1 MDTHNFQTV
10 AEVTESALLN
20 ILREAWRSGGLN
32 LNGTLP
38 QEIQLPA
45 GMALGPFTL
54 ADGTV
59 QFPQDQIR
67 IDLNPDI
74 NGVNLTIGIIAD
86 LEIQNPPVPSAT
98 IFNITA
104 DVTLRVPIGQAP
116 DPGAPL
122 NLAILLE
129 NLPTNAVDVVITSGD
144 PFANVLA
151 NGPAEFIHK
160 LYQIGTI
167 PHLVQDIPLV
177 FPPFGMKASV
187 EFFDDESDPARQITV
202 GFLPGQM
209 QINLPCSIRFYDITG
224 GIGPIKLASPM
235 GMTATVQLTV
245 PFSNAGGHIHIGLD
259 AATSNL
265 INIQPALGIEGTNY
279 TINKTSVDTIL
290 GAGSF
295 ENAIRTGFITAA
307 NVFFAALPP
316 VDFDIPTLADL
327 ETQVENF
334 IRTEMNSRRYVILW
348 APTDAVGGVVITN
361 ITPKVLNDTL
371 AIALN
376 AGSGANANALVNFIP
391 APCDFAIGLDDDFVE
406 AKLNGEIAAKFPG
419 GFPVTL
425 PKADTDGHEVRI
437 NSFSMRLIDGSI
449 EAKGSV
455 TLVDEIL
462 GSIDVDASFTAH
474 IGLRWVDN
482 PSGGQM
488 LEPFLIEEPDID
500 VDLGFLGW
508 LLTFLIGFLTFGL
521 IGGLI
526 LVVVLAIVI
535 EIAESI
541 GAGKIFDSAGNLQG
555 IAAWPVKLPNIGT
568 ISARFKN
575 PVDIYSTGIRF
586 IGEMSA
592 ISASFA
598 NIDTATANG
607 PYTAL
612 ASSALLFNGGTD
624 KVFSQPTWLFGDGQS
639 SVLRRPTHRYADSG
653 LYVAKLRIA
662 VNETGGVTTRN
673 FTPVRLKNVQPKVSF
688 DLSELSVEEG
698 QEVEISANFT
708 DPEWLDKHTA
718 IFDWGD
724 DSKPTLGTVHETNT
738 EPEAK
743 GTVVAKHAWCDNGN
757 YLVRLRVTDDDGGIG
772 EAILPVVVKNVQP
785 VVTSVKNICVIVG
798 QPVQMQATFEDNGWC
813 DTHTA
818 YWDFGDCQKKNAF
831 VTETNEPPKAKGK
844 VEVCHEWVHCG
855 TYLTTVTVQDD
866 DGAEGISTTIVHA
879 VKLKN
884 PMMEDGFRFP
894 YPPASGRKDRVANGW
909 HPYAEPTLSF
919 DKDAARQP
927 REWLFFPENFVELD
941 GRRAQGLQ
949 FKGTMQAGMYQ
960 KICANVGWE
969 YELSAAWHL
978 VSPRQTGLVRIGIDP
993 FGGINPND
1001 NNIIW
1006 RELPP
1011 GDQEWQNVTI
1021 RAKAHRDEI
1030 TLFIGGI
1037 DRFGGENTIYMDEAH
1052 LCQIQPT
1059 FCLPTKPPEEP
1070 CKETCVNFDDLRV
1083 GSQFAT
1089 TSGEPPNLIYHNI
1102 DFFSVASLW
1111 ISETAVPSPSHHLL
1125 NFTPR
1130 GIRVRLPKIVNEVKA
1145 TIHSSGGGPVF
1156 KLETLLG
1163 NSVIAMDTLSLASNT
1178 EQEFTLT
1185 ATALDGFTVRGDHME
1200 LALVKICFCMEKK
1213 PIEPNAHRS
1222 MHGDTTLF

>member
-10 AEVTESALLN
+10 AEVTESALLD

-32 LNGTLP
+32 PNGTLP

-67 IDLNPDI
+67 IDLNPNI
-74 NGVNLTIGIIAD
+74 NGANLTLGVIAD

-98 IFNITA
+98 LFNITA
-104 DVTLRVPIGQAP
+104 DVTLRVPIGQAS
-116 DPGAPL
+116 DPSTPV

-129 NLPTNAVDVVITSGD
+129 NLPANAVDVVITSGD
-144 PFANVLA
+144 PFTNVLA

-160 LYQIGTI
+160 LYQDGAI
-167 PHLVQDIPLV
+167 PHLVQDIPLA
-177 FPPFGMKASV
+177 FPPFSMKASV
-187 EFFDDESDPARQITV
+187 EFFDDENNPARQISV

-209 QINLPCSIRFYDITG
+209 QINLPCAVRFYDITG
-224 GIGPIKLASPM
+224 GIGPTGLDSPM

-259 AATSNL
+259 AATINL
-265 INIQPALGIEGTNY
+265 INIQPAPGVEGTNY
-279 TINKTSVDTIL
+279 TTNKTRVDTLL

-295 ENAIRTGFITAA
+295 ENTIRTGFVTAA

-316 VDFDIPTLADL
+316 VDFDIPTLTDL

-348 APTDAVGGVVITN
+348 APTDAVGSVVITN
-361 ITPKVLNDTL
+361 ITAKVLNDTL

-376 AGSGANANALVNFIP
+376 AGPGANANALVNFIP

-425 PKADTDGHEVRI
+425 PEADTDGHEVRI
-437 NSFSMRLIDGSI
+437 NSFSMLLIDGSI

-462 GSIDVDASFTAH
+462 GSIDVGASFTAH

-488 LEPFLIEEPDID
+488 LQPFLIEEPDID
-500 VDLGFLGW
+500 VELGFLGW
-508 LLTFLIGFLTFGL
+508 LLVFLVGFLTGGL
-521 IGGLI
+521 IGALI
-526 LVVVLAIVI
+526 ITVILAIVI

-541 GAGKIFDSAGNLQG
+541 GSEKIFDAAGNLAG
-555 IAAWPVKLPNIGT
+555 IAAWPVNLPNIGT

-575 PVDIYSTGIRF
+575 PVDIFSTGIRF

-592 ISASFA
+592 TSASTA
-598 NIDTATANG
+598 GIDGATANG
-607 PYTAL
+607 PYTAP
-612 ASSALLFNGGTD
+612 ASSGLLFNGGMD
-624 KVFSQPTWLFGDGQS
+624 KVFSQPTWFFGDGQS

-662 VNETGGVTTRN
+662 VSETGGVTTRN

-688 DLSELSVEEG
+688 DLSELTIEEG
-698 QEVEISANFT
+698 QEVEITAQFT

-724 DSKPTLGTVHETNT
+724 DSKPTVGTVSETNT

-757 YLVRLRVTDDDGGIG
+757 YLIRLRVTDDDGGIG
-772 EAILPVVVKNVQP
+772 EAILSVAVKNVPP
-785 VVTSVKNICVIVG
+785 VVTSADKICVMVG

-831 VTETNEPPKAKGK
+831 ITETNEPPKAMGK
-844 VEVCHEWVHCG
+844 VEVCYEWAHCG
-855 TYLTTVTVQDD
+855 TYLATVTVQDD
-866 DGAEGISTTIVHA
+866 DGADGVATTVVHA
-879 VKLKN
+879 IELKN
-884 PMMEDGFRFP
+884 PMMENGFRFP
-894 YPPASGRKDRVANGW
+894 YPPATGRKDRVANGW

-941 GRRAQGLQ
+941 GRRSQGLH
-949 FKGTMQAGMYQ
+949 FKGTLEVGIYQ
-960 KICANVGWE
+960 QICTNVGWE
-969 YELSAAWHL
+969 YEFSAAWHL
-978 VSPRQTGLVRIGIDP
+978 VSPRQTGQVRIGIDP
-993 FGGINPND
+993 LGGTDPNAAE
-1001 NNIIW
+1001 IIW
-1006 RELPP
+1006 RELPS
-1011 GDQEWQNVTI
+1011 GEQEWQNITV
-1021 RAKAHRDEI
+1021 RAKARRDEI
-1030 TLFIGGI
+1030 TLFVGGI
-1037 DRFGGENTIYMDEAH
+1037 DRFGGENTIYMDDAH
-1052 LCQIQPT
+1052 LCQIQPA
-1059 FCLPTKPPEEP
+1059 FCPPTTPPEDP
-1070 CKETCVNFDDLRV
+1070 CKETCVNFDDLQV
-1083 GSQFAT
+1083 GSQFAADP
-1089 TSGEPPNLIYHNI
+1089 GGLPNLTHHNI
-1102 DFFSVASLW
+1102 DFFSAATLW
-1111 ISETAVPSPSHHLL
+1111 ISDTTVPPPSHHLL

-1130 GIRVRLPKIVNEVKA
+1130 GIRVRLPQTVNEVMV

-1163 NSVIAMDTLSLASNT
+1163 NSVIAMDTPSLASNT

-1185 ATALDGFTVRGDHME
+1185 AAALDGFTVRGDHME

-1213 PIEPNAHRS
+1213 PIEPDGH
-1222 MHGDTTLF
+1222 HGRNGDATLF

>member
-10 AEVTESALLN
+10 AEVTESALLD

-32 LNGTLP
+32 PNGTLP

-67 IDLNPDI
+67 IDLNPSI
-74 NGVNLTIGIIAD
+74 NGVNLTFGVIAD

-98 IFNITA
+98 LFNITA
-104 DVTLRVPIGQAP
+104 DITLRVPIGQAP
-116 DPGAPL
+116 DLGAPV
-122 NLAILLE
+122 NVAILLE
-129 NLPTNAVDVVITSGD
+129 NLPANAVDVVITSGN

-151 NGPAEFIHK
+151 NGPAEYIHK
-160 LYQIGTI
+160 LYQNGTI
-167 PHLVQDIPLV
+167 PHLVQDIPLA

-187 EFFDDESDPARQITV
+187 EFFDDENDPARQITG

-209 QINLPCSIRFYDITG
+209 QINLPCAVRFYDITG
-224 GIGPIKLASPM
+224 GIGPIGLASPM
-235 GMTATVQLTV
+235 GMNATVQLTV

-259 AATSNL
+259 AAITNL
-265 INIQPALGIEGTNY
+265 INIQPAPGVEGTNY
-279 TINKTSVDTIL
+279 TTNKTSVDTIL
-290 GAGSF
+290 GVGSF

-316 VDFDIPTLADL
+316 VDFDIPMLADL

-348 APTDAVGGVVITN
+348 APTDAVGGVVITS

-376 AGSGANANALVNFIP
+376 AGPGADANALVNFIP
-391 APCDFAIGLDDDFVE
+391 VPCDFAIGLDDDFVE
-406 AKLNGEIAAKFPG
+406 AKLAGAIAEKFPG

-425 PKADTDGHEVRI
+425 PEADTDGHKVRI
-437 NSFSMRLIDGSI
+437 NSFSMKLIDGSI

-488 LEPFLIEEPDID
+488 LDPFLIEDPD
-500 VDLGFLGW
+500 VDVEL
-508 LLTFLIGFLTFGL
+508 GFLTFLFFFLVTLFTAGL
-521 IGGLI
+521 FFALLLTVI
-526 LVVVLAIVI
+526 LAIVI

-541 GAGKIFDSAGNLQG
+541 GAEKIFDSAGNLAG
-555 IAAWPVKLPNIGT
+555 IAAWPVNLPNIGT

-575 PVDIYSTGIRF
+575 PVDIFSTGIRF

-592 ISASFA
+592 NSTSTAG
-598 NIDTATANG
+598 IDGATANG
-607 PYTAL
+607 PYTAS
-612 ASSALLFNGGTD
+612 ASSALLLNGGTD
-624 KVFSQPTWLFGDGQS
+624 KIFSQPTWFFGDGQS

-653 LYVAKLRIA
+653 LYIAKLSI
-662 VNETGGVTTRN
+662 VVTETGGVTTRN

-688 DLSELSVEEG
+688 ALSELTVDEG
-698 QEVEISANFT
+698 QEVEITAQFT
-708 DPEWLDKHTA
+708 DPEWLDTHTA

-724 DSKPTLGTVHETNT
+724 DSKPTVGTVSETNT
-738 EPEAK
+738 VPEAK
-743 GTVVAKHAWCDNGN
+743 GTVVAKHAWCDNGD
-757 YLVRLRVTDDDGGIG
+757 YLVRLRVADDDGGIG
-772 EAILPVVVKNVQP
+772 EATLPVVVKNVPP
-785 VVTSVKNICVIVG
+785 VVTSADNICVMVG

-831 VTETNEPPKAKGK
+831 VTETNEPPKAKGT
-844 VEVCHEWVHCG
+844 VEVCYEWAHCG

-866 DGAEGISTTIVHA
+866 DGAEGVAATVVHA
-879 VKLKN
+879 VDLKN
-884 PMMEDGFRFP
+884 PMMEGGFRFP
-894 YPPASGRKDRVANGW
+894 YPPASGRKDRVANEW

-941 GRRAQGLQ
+941 GRRAQGLH

-960 KICANVGWE
+960 QICTNVGWE
-969 YELSAAWHL
+969 YEFSAAWHL
-978 VSPRQTGLVRIGIDP
+978 VSPRQTGRVRIGIDP
-993 FGGINPND
+993 LGGTDTNAAE
-1001 NNIIW
+1001 IIW

-1011 GDQEWQNVTI
+1011 GEQEWQNITV
-1021 RAKAHRDEI
+1021 RAKARRDEI
-1030 TLFIGGI
+1030 TLFVGGI
-1037 DRFGGENTIYMDEAH
+1037 DRFGGENTIYMDDAH

-1059 FCLPTKPPEEP
+1059 FCPPTILPEDP
-1070 CKETCVNFDDLRV
+1070 CKETCVNFDDLQV
-1083 GSQFAT
+1083 DSQFTANP
-1089 TSGEPPNLIYHNI
+1089 GGLPNLTHHNI
-1102 DFFSVASLW
+1102 DFFSVATIW
-1111 ISETAVPSPSHHLL
+1111 ISDTAVPPPSHHLL

-1130 GIRVRLPKIVNEVKA
+1130 GIRVRLPQTVNEVKV
-1145 TIHSSGGGPVF
+1145 TIHSGGGGPVF

-1163 NSVIAMDTLSLASNT
+1163 NSVIAMNAPSLASNT

-1185 ATALDGFTVRGDHME
+1185 AAALDGFTVRGDNME
-1200 LALVKICFCMEKK
+1200 LALVRICFCMEKK
-1213 PIEPNAHRS
+1213 PIEPDGH
-1222 MHGDTTLF
+1222 HGMNGDATLF